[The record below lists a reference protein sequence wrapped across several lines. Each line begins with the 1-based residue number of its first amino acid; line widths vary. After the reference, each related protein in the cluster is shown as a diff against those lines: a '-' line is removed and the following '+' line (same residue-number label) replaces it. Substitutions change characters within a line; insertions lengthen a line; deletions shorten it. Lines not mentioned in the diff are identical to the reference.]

1 MDNLVSIFCHV
12 PNDMPE
18 KDTLQELWRQHDQ
31 LAQEAARMG
40 RAVEHCF
47 FHVGKFDLEKPDK
60 VFFRLMQCAQAKELG
75 LLLIENMERF
85 PLSHQAKIPQME
97 RKWRYTSCRNT
108 SRRHWALWKYRW
120 RWTRIFHNM
129 AMYILAFN

>member
-60 VFFRLMQCAQAKELG
+60 VFLRLMQRAQADDLG
-75 LLLIENMERF
+75 LVLIENRKRF
-85 PLSHQAKIPQME
+85 PLSHQAQIPQMDVYFVQE
-97 RKWRYTSCRNT
+97 HQQEVFGSQKIQIGMDDDIPQNGWVY
-108 SRRHWALWKYRW
+108 
-120 RWTRIFHNM
+120 FG
-129 AMYILAFN
+129 F

>member
-97 RKWRYTSCRNT
+97 VYFVQEHQQETLGSLEIQVEMDEDLPQH
-108 SRRHWALWKYRW
+108 SYVYFGL
-120 RWTRIFHNM
+120 
-129 AMYILAFN
+129 

>member
-60 VFFRLMQCAQAKELG
+60 VFLRLMQRAQADDLG
-75 LLLIENMERF
+75 LVLIENRERF
-85 PLSHQAKIPQME
+85 PLSHQAQIPQMDVYFVQE
-97 RKWRYTSCRNT
+97 QQQEVFGFRE
-108 SRRHWALWKYRW
+108 L
-120 RWTRIFHNM
+120 RIGMDDDVPQYGCIYFG
-129 AMYILAFN
+129 F

>member
-12 PNDMPE
+12 PNDTPE
-18 KDTLQELWRQHDQ
+18 EDTFQELWRQHDQ

-85 PLSHQAKIPQME
+85 PYFVQEHQQETLGSLEIQVEMDEDIPQHG
-97 RKWRYTSCRNT
+97 YVYFG
-108 SRRHWALWKYRW
+108 L
-120 RWTRIFHNM
+120 
-129 AMYILAFN
+129 